1 MSLYSAVGGHWLG
14 KPRHPAPR
22 SLPGG
27 LPAGFPEVD
36 LPFGVR
42 VWRKDQNFA
51 ISSQHVH
58 RLSGP
63 RKESSRR
70 DDFTKAVGRLLP
82 AVPVA
87 CGPVSLGADCTG
99 RTCPTRYVTGRPM
112 SKRRSSCCRG
122 SSGSSMM
129 LLGGSMGWPPR
140 FSGRGGRM
148 WGPVPGAPGD
158 GPGRT
163 AGDGSRAGSGR
174 AGQDMAGPQFVQPPL
189 QRPG

>member
-1 MSLYSAVGGHWLG
+1 MFQLIADAAHKVGQSLHSPPRPRQSPVQLAGRGAQLDCLMCFPLPIFLKGGQRQPAEAAMSLYSAVGGHWLG

-42 VWRKDQNFA
+42 VWRRDQNFA

-63 RKESSRR
+63 RKESSRG

-87 CGPVSLGADCTG
+87 SGPVTL
-99 RTCPTRYVTGRPM
+99 
-112 SKRRSSCCRG
+112 
-122 SSGSSMM
+122 
-129 LLGGSMGWPPR
+129 
-140 FSGRGGRM
+140 
-148 WGPVPGAPGD
+148 
-158 GPGRT
+158 
-163 AGDGSRAGSGR
+163 
-174 AGQDMAGPQFVQPPL
+174 
-189 QRPG
+189 